1 MSDKNGAHI
10 PDEECEDGLIPLAPL
25 DEEEETRRRETID
38 RLLDMQHDL
47 IAEMTGD
54 IPIPL
59 EHREN
64 LSGADLE
71 HFVVNYC
78 LDLSAGRYERAQ
90 KHLANLH
97 RFAPVA
103 RTAVEDLL
111 SGKSREPAL
120 GSIPPK
126 TLRKWLKQL
135 LKTLQEEGE

>member
-1 MSDKNGAHI
+1 MSGENGENI
-10 PDEECEDGLIPLAPL
+10 PDEECDDRLIPLVPL

-38 RLLDMQHDL
+38 RLLDLQHDL
-47 IAEMTGD
+47 IAEMTGEL
-54 IPIPL
+54 PTPL

-78 LDLSAGRYERAQ
+78 LDLSAGQHERAR
-90 KHLANLH
+90 KNIANLR

-120 GSIPPK
+120 GFIPPK
-126 TLRKWLKQL
+126 TLQKWLKQL
-135 LKTLQEEGE
+135 LAEIGK